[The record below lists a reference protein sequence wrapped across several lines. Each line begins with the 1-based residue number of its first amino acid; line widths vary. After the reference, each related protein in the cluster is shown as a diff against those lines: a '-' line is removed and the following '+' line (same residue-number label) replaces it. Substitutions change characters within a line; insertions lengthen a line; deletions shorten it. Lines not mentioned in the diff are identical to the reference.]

1 MTSTVEHRS
10 AHDRTTPAEAVTPR
24 LELDVTRALEGY
36 DALVS
41 TLPGTA
47 VHYAVK
53 ANPDPTLLRALV
65 QAGSHF
71 DVASQAETDACLAA
85 GAVPD
90 DLVFSNPVKRRADVV
105 SAARS
110 GVRLFVVD
118 SPEETRKLAEAAP
131 GARVLC
137 RLVTSGEGS
146 DWPLSRKFGCSTGE
160 AVAVLR
166 LAATLGLDPAGVS
179 FHVGS
184 QQRDPLAWRAPIDA
198 SARIFATL
206 RADGL
211 RPHLVDLG
219 GGFPAAHEGGAPP
232 LHCYAAAIH
241 SFLGRAFGADRPDTL
256 IEPGRGV
263 VGDAGTVVTRVI
275 AVLSRGDVRWV
286 YLDCGVFSG
295 LVETRGEAIRYRL
308 HTPGLEG
315 PTGPCVLAGPT
326 CDSTDVMYECTPV
339 ELPLALAE
347 GDEVRLQ
354 SAGAYT
360 SCYSTVGFNGFDP
373 LPTVLV

>member
-1 MTSTVEHRS
+1 
-10 AHDRTTPAEAVTPR
+10 
-24 LELDVTRALEGY
+24 
-36 DALVS
+36 
-41 TLPGTA
+41 
-47 VHYAVK
+47 
-53 ANPDPTLLRALV
+53 
-65 QAGSHF
+65 
-71 DVASQAETDACLAA
+71 
-85 GAVPD
+85 
-90 DLVFSNPVKRRADVV
+90 
-105 SAARS
+105 
-110 GVRLFVVD
+110 
-118 SPEETRKLAEAAP
+118 
-131 GARVLC
+131 
-137 RLVTSGEGS
+137 
-146 DWPLSRKFGCSTGE
+146 
-160 AVAVLR
+160 VAVLR